1 MFLFFFLKRI
11 LNLKF
16 FVYVAMKKIGFYYWN
31 LNFEKSYSNHAYVY
45 ALELSVY

>member
-11 LNLKF
+11 LNFKIFGLCRYEKDWFLLLK
-16 FVYVAMKKIGFYYWN
+16 
-31 LNFEKSYSNHAYVY
+31 FEKSYSNHAYVY